1 MEWSYDIGA
10 YRLIG
15 IDFEDIDW
23 PALDQALTMDRI
35 CIIFGHLP
43 LDYYGEETQ
52 LALRQRFDAYNV
64 PIYVAGHTHVY
75 SYTTDPQT
83 GTQLLVG
90 RYSSLGSHCLITL
103 LGSSVSVSCN

>member
-1 MEWSYDIGA
+1 VGA

-23 PALDQALTMDRI
+23 PALDQALTMDKI

-43 LDYYGEETQ
+43 LDSYGDDTQ
-52 LALRQRFDAYNV
+52 LALRQRFVAYNV
-64 PIYVAGHTHVY
+64 PLYVAGHTHED
-75 SYTTDPQT
+75 SYTSDPET

-90 RYSSLGSHCLITL
+90 RYGSLGSYRLITL
-103 LGSSVSVSCN
+103 QGPSVSVTFN